1 MVAARFPLSEEPTM
15 TLTRPLLILLA
26 TLGSVALLGGA
37 FAFQYIGGLAPCQLC
52 LWQRWPHAAAILI
65 GVVALTTG
73 WRGLAWLGALAALAT
88 AAIGLFHV
96 GVELKWWEGLA
107 SCTAG
112 SIEGISTADLL
123 DPTKD
128 VAAVVRCDAIAWQ
141 MLGISMAGWNVI
153 LSLVLSGLWVK
164 AARTA

>member
-1 MVAARFPLSEEPTM
+1 M
-15 TLTRPLLILLA
+15 TLTPRSLILLA
-26 TLGSVALLGGA
+26 TLGSVGLLGGA

-65 GVVALTTG
+65 GVVALATG
-73 WRGLAWLGALAALAT
+73 LRGLVWLGGLAALTT
-88 AAIGLFHV
+88 AGIGMFHV
-96 GVELKWWEGLA
+96 GVEQLWWEGLA
-107 SCTAG
+107 TCTAG

-128 VAAVVRCDAIAWQ
+128 IAAVVRCDEIAWSL
-141 MLGISMAGWNVI
+141 LGISMAGWNVV
-153 LSLVLSGLWVK
+153 LSLVLTGFWVK

>member
-1 MVAARFPLSEEPTM
+1 MM
-15 TLTRPLLILLA
+15 TLTRQNLILFA

-52 LWQRWPHAAAILI
+52 LYQRWPHAAAIVI
-65 GVVALTTG
+65 GLVASTTG

-88 AAIGLFHV
+88 AAIGAFHF
-96 GVELKWWEGLA
+96 GVEMKWWEGLA
-107 SCTAG
+107 TCTAG
-112 SIEGISTADLL
+112 SIEGISATDLL

-128 VAAVVRCDAIAWQ
+128 VAHVVRCDEVAWS

-153 LSLVLSGLWVK
+153 LSLLLAGIWVK